1 MFASSLDITL
11 IFLSIVVKAHEP
23 AGCEDIRKWVEAGG
37 FYVGMDEDSQSK
49 QLANKIAKR
58 CPNCNTQIEKNEGCL
73 Q

>member
-1 MFASSLDITL
+1 
-11 IFLSIVVKAHEP
+11 
-23 AGCEDIRKWVEAGG
+23 VEAGG
-37 FYVGMDEDSQSK
+37 FYVGMDEDAQSK